1 MTLSRRWLGSGLLM
15 MVLAAYTAYA
25 VAPLLWVATMS
36 VRTTTEISDEHY
48 GWPHPFHWAQFR
60 AAWVDSSF
68 STYFLNSTMVV
79 VGSVAVLTLVGA
91 AAAHCLARYRFRGN
105 RLIYGILFSSIIFPP
120 QVVLISIYQVLV
132 KYGLYDNLW
141 GLALVYVSLQL
152 PLTIY
157 LLEGF
162 FARIPQDLFDAA
174 KVDGYGDIEIFFRLV
189 LPVGMP
195 AVATTVILNFI
206 LLWNEYL
213 FAVVLIT
220 DDGLRTLPIG
230 IQRFMGDHFQDI
242 GMIATGVMISVIP
255 VVVVYAFFSEKLIQG
270 MTAGAVK

>member
-1 MTLSRRWLGSGLLM
+1 MPIRKYLSSGVLM
-15 MVLAAYTAYA
+15 AILVAYTVYST
-25 VAPLLWVATMS
+25 APFLWVGTMS
-36 VRTTTEISDEHY
+36 VRTTTEISANHY
-48 GWPHPFHWAQFR
+48 AWPNPFHWEQFR
-60 AAWVDSSF
+60 EAWVDSNF

-79 VGSVAVLTLVGA
+79 VASVAILTIIGA

-105 RLIYGILFSSIIFPP
+105 RLIYGILFSSIVFPP

-132 KYGLYDNLW
+132 EYNLYDNLV
-141 GLALVYVSLQL
+141 GLVLVYVSLQL

-174 KVDGYGDIEIFFRLV
+174 KVDGYGDIEIFLRLV

-195 AVATTVILNFI
+195 AIATTVILNFI
-206 LLWNEYL
+206 LLWNEFL
-213 FAVVLIT
+213 FATVLIT
-220 DDGLRTLPIG
+220 DEGLRTLPVG
-230 IQRFMGDHFQDI
+230 IQRFMGDHFQDV

-255 VVVVYAFFSEKLIQG
+255 VIIVYAFFSEKLIQG